1 MLRSTHTAPGRW
13 FAALALAVTPLLAA
27 APACAS
33 EGGGSFNFGGLH
45 QPIAS
50 LVIFGILLF
59 ILGKWAWKPIIAQ
72 LEAREKKIADTIEH
86 AQRRQEEAQKLLAE
100 YQAKLAAAEE
110 EGAALLAQSRKEA
123 NTAREKI
130 LQHAAED
137 AQRTAQQLRREI
149 ETAKQEAMREAY
161 DSLGL
166 LATEIA
172 GKIIRRNL
180 RPEDQK
186 QIVEESLREIRG
198 KVSR

>member
-1 MLRSTHTAPGRW
+1 MLRFIHTAPGRRL
-13 FAALALAVTPLLAA
+13 AALAFAVTPLLAA
-27 APACAS
+27 ASAS
-33 EGGGSFNFGGLH
+33 AAEGGSFDFGGLE

-59 ILGKWAWKPIIAQ
+59 ILGKWAWKPILSQ
-72 LEAREKKIADTIEH
+72 LEAREKKIADTIEQ
-86 AQRRQEEAQKLLAE
+86 ARLRQEEAQKLLAE

-110 EGAALLAQSRKEA
+110 QAAALLTQSRKEA

-137 AQRTAQQLRREI
+137 AQRTAEQLRREI
-149 ETAKQEAMREAY
+149 EAAKQEAMREAY
-161 DSLGL
+161 DSLGT

-186 QIVEESLREIRG
+186 RIVEESLQEIRG